1 MKYIKENKE
10 LLFKYFLV
18 LISNI
23 LIYFICDF
31 YFASN
36 KYIFMMVIAIIVDL
50 IIYYYMGTKVFK
62 YYLDFIVNFIVG
74 CILIFLINDKID
86 YSSAVFSLVFA
97 NNIVFIRSRLSD
109 KFIKE
114 SIQYLLMLIYS
125 ILCLFLTNEVI
136 KLMKNTRKLVFFF
149 V

>member
-125 ILCLFLTNEVI
+125 ILCLFLTTLIYV
-136 KLMKNTRKLVFFF
+136 LMK
-149 V
+149 

>member
-36 KYIFMMVIAIIVDL
+36 KYILMMVIAIIVDL

-62 YYLDFIVNFIVG
+62 YYLDFIVNFIV
-74 CILIFLINDKID
+74 
-86 YSSAVFSLVFA
+86 
-97 NNIVFIRSRLSD
+97 NN
-109 KFIKE
+109 K
-114 SIQYLLMLIYS
+114 
-125 ILCLFLTNEVI
+125 
-136 KLMKNTRKLVFFF
+136 
-149 V
+149 